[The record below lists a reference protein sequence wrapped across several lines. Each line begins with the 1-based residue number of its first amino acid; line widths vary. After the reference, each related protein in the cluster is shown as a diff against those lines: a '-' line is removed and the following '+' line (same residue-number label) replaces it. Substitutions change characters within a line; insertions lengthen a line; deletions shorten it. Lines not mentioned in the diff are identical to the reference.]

1 MHYTPNCAAQQVEL
15 NHPKFGQPLQ
25 ATNEAASRCSLGSFS
40 LLSGYGNMA
49 AVAAASQHPALGSVS
64 RGPPSPLSLS
74 FDTHV
79 PVQNRLPRLSL
90 SLDRA
95 FSRRTH
101 THARTHARAR
111 SLSSSL
117 SLCLFLPRSRISF
130 AASLSLSLS
139 LSLSFSL
146 RPLTWPPY
154 DASPFRIFLLSS
166 LLPSPTRVSP
176 LRPTSCSLSSP
187 LPVAFSRPYSHS
199 SLAWKR
205 IQAIGTPPGTKEWWR
220 AEREKE
226 REGLRPDI
234 PSSPFLFNRLSFSLL
249 VSLLSADHL
258 SLLRDP
264 CRLRGRRSSG
274 RETRTRAANGW
285 REEGEEEGTG

>member
-90 SLDRA
+90 SLARFHGA
-95 FSRRTH
+95 H
-101 THARTHARAR
+101 THARTRAHA
-111 SLSSSL
+111 LSP
-117 SLCLFLPRSRISF
+117 FLPRSRISL

-139 LSLSFSL
+139 LSSSSYLATLRRLPISDLSPFIAPSFS
-146 RPLTWPPY
+146 
-154 DASPFRIFLLSS
+154 DS
-166 LLPSPTRVSP
+166 
-176 LRPTSCSLSSP
+176 SLSSP
-187 LPVAFSRPYSHS
+187 SDLLLPLVASTCGVLSTVLPLLSRLEENPSNRYATRYQGVVASRQRERAFGPIYLRPPS
-199 SLAWKR
+199 SLTAYPSPSSFLSS
-205 IQAIGTPPGTKEWWR
+205 PPIISASCEIR
-220 AEREKE
+220 AG
-226 REGLRPDI
+226 REGEGAR
-234 PSSPFLFNRLSFSLL
+234 
-249 VSLLSADHL
+249 AAKQ
-258 SLLRDP
+258 
-264 CRLRGRRSSG
+264 G
-274 RETRTRAANGW
+274 RERRMGGG
-285 REEGEEEGTG
+285 GEEEGTG

>member
-139 LSLSFSL
+139 LSPSLFVLLPGHPTTPPHFGSFSFH
-146 RPLTWPPY
+146 R
-154 DASPFRIFLLSS
+154 SFLL
-166 LLPSPTRVSP
+166 
-176 LRPTSCSLSSP
+176 
-187 LPVAFSRPYSHS
+187 
-199 SLAWKR
+199 
-205 IQAIGTPPGTKEWWR
+205 
-220 AEREKE
+220 
-226 REGLRPDI
+226 
-234 PSSPFLFNRLSFSLL
+234 RLE
-249 VSLLSADHL
+249 SLLSVRPPAPSRRLYLWRSPGRTPTPL
-258 SLLRDP
+258 SL
-264 CRLRGRRSSG
+264 G
-274 RETRTRAANGW
+274 RESKQ
-285 REEGEEEGTG
+285 

>member
-117 SLCLFLPRSRISF
+117 SLCLFLPPESPSPP
-130 AASLSLSLS
+130 LSLSLS
-139 LSLSFSL
+139 LSL
-146 RPLTWPPY
+146 
-154 DASPFRIFLLSS
+154 LLSS
-166 LLPSPTRVSP
+166 SSYLATLRRLPISDLSPFIAPSF
-176 LRPTSCSLSSP
+176 SDSSLSSP
-187 LPVAFSRPYSHS
+187 SDLLLPLVASTCGVLPAVLPLLSRLEENPSNRYATRYQGVVAS
-199 SLAWKR
+199 R
-205 IQAIGTPPGTKEWWR
+205 
-220 AEREKE
+220 ERERE
-226 REGLRPDI
+226 RG
-234 PSSPFLFNRLSFSLL
+234 PSARYTFVPLPL
-249 VSLLSADHL
+249 
-258 SLLRDP
+258 
-264 CRLRGRRSSG
+264 
-274 RETRTRAANGW
+274 
-285 REEGEEEGTG
+285 

>member
-1 MHYTPNCAAQQVEL
+1 
-15 NHPKFGQPLQ
+15 
-25 ATNEAASRCSLGSFS
+25 
-40 LLSGYGNMA
+40 MA

-101 THARTHARAR
+101 THARTHARAHTR
-111 SLSSSL
+111 ALSLFVTLSL
-117 SLCLFLPRSRISF
+117 SLPPSLPNLLRR
-130 AASLSLSLS
+130 LSLSLS